1 MKKKEYTKT
10 HTNAKAAENHA
21 RKIKARGGVVT
32 KTGSKG
38 KIKLI
43 YTFK

>member
-1 MKKKEYTKT
+1 MKKEYTKT
-10 HTNAKAAENHA
+10 HTSPKAAAAHIA
-21 RKIKARGGVVT
+21 KIKARGGKVT

-43 YTFK
+43 YTF

>member
-10 HTNAKAAENHA
+10 HTNPKAAESHM
-21 RKIKARGGVVT
+21 RKIKARGGKVT

-43 YTFK
+43 YNW

>member
-1 MKKKEYTKT
+1 MAAKEYTKT
-10 HTNAKAAENHA
+10 HTNPKAAENHTK
-21 RKIKARGGVVT
+21 KIKARGGKVT

-43 YTFK
+43 YNF